1 MEIKLLDKGYKLNEN
16 IYSDFINGHIDS
28 HKEYFT
34 NQLLFS
40 RYAN

>member
-1 MEIKLLDKGYKLNEN
+1 MS
-16 IYSDFINGHIDS
+16 SDFYNDLQLWLKKETGKIKQTIEP
-28 HKEYFT
+28 KEYFT